1 MWSTRC
7 NVCAISWQ
15 ASHGNHQQQKIKADG
30 ETMQLPCWCSSAF
43 VTGCIA
49 QTNGQLWDKPGC
61 ETTMCPFSSAVQ
73 VWASTVGPGW
83 LWRDLPRV
91 RANAQAL
98 LMKQLWCFTPH
109 KFVYWPHSA
118 SGRQMWNNKT
128 KDTFLFLC
136 HLVANIFTP
145 RSTTSAKQPVCSSQ
159 HGALVLARQM
169 ANLWPPHTSSGVR
182 TGTEQSSVPELDI
195 PRTPTLLEK
204 SVVSKY

>member
-1 MWSTRC
+1 
-7 NVCAISWQ
+7 
-15 ASHGNHQQQKIKADG
+15 
-30 ETMQLPCWCSSAF
+30 MQLPCWCSSTF

-49 QTNGQLWDKPGC
+49 QTNDQLWDKPGC

-118 SGRQMWNNKT
+118 SGRQMWNNKP
-128 KDTFLFLC
+128 KDTCFFLC

-145 RSTTSAKQPVCSSQ
+145 NIFTPIFLPPLPNSRCAALNMVPWFWPGRWPICGHHTPQAGSELELNKLLFLSWTPLEFPLCWKSLLFQSTSKNISP
-159 HGALVLARQM
+159 
-169 ANLWPPHTSSGVR
+169 LW
-182 TGTEQSSVPELDI
+182 EQ
-195 PRTPTLLEK
+195 
-204 SVVSKY
+204 